1 MGNGIAVRCSPIPKK
16 LYSMQIGDKVR
27 FLNDVG
33 GGVITGFQ
41 DKQTV
46 LVSDA
51 DGFEIPTLIKDV
63 VVVETDNYNI
73 AKKKSAPKAE
83 APKSADPE
91 VEAEETDLA
100 DLPLNYTPL
109 PQERRG
115 AEALNLC
122 LAFVPAQVQRV
133 PDTTFD
139 VYLVNDCNYYFRYV
153 LFLTTEGETTLRHEG
168 ELAPNTKLCLETL
181 HAADLQQWERPLV
194 QTLAYK
200 RGKACQPKPPMNIQ
214 LRPDLSRF
222 FKLHT
227 FQSTPFFRTPAWQ
240 LDIVRD
246 DEPAKGTQI
255 DAQEILEAMQAGSPA
270 RDAKPSA
277 PAAQS
282 GRKQKKGAETI
293 EVDLHAHSL
302 LDTLVGLQPAD
313 ILDYQLKV
321 FTDVMEQ
328 HKAKRGQR
336 IVFIHGKGNG
346 VLRQALLKLLQTRYS
361 QCRYQDASFREY
373 GFGATLVTL

>member
-1 MGNGIAVRCSPIPKK
+1 
-16 LYSMQIGDKVR
+16 MQIGDKVR

-73 AKKKSAPKAE
+73 AKKKSAPKTE
-83 APKSADPE
+83 TPKSAE
-91 VEAEETDLA
+91 AEAEETDLA

-115 AEALNLC
+115 ADALNLS

-139 VYLVNDCNYYFRYV
+139 VYLVNDCNYYFRYL
-153 LFLTTEGETTLRHEG
+153 LFLTSEGETTLRHEG

-181 HAADLQQWERPLV
+181 NATDLQQWERPLI
-194 QTLAYK
+194 QILAYK
-200 RGKACQPKPPMNIQ
+200 REKACQPKSPMNIQ

-246 DEPAKGTQI
+246 DEPARGTQI
-255 DAQEILEAMQAGSPA
+255 DAQEIREAMQSGSPA
-270 RDAKPSA
+270 RDARA
-277 PAAQS
+277 ATPASQP
-282 GRKQKKGAETI
+282 GRKQKKGMGTI

-328 HKAKRGQR
+328 HKTKRGQR

-346 VLRQALLKLLQTRYS
+346 VLRQALLKLLQTHYP
-361 QCRYQDASFREY
+361 QCRCQDASFREY
-373 GFGATLVTL
+373 GFGATLVTI

>member
-1 MGNGIAVRCSPIPKK
+1 
-16 LYSMQIGDKVR
+16 MQIGDKVR

-73 AKKKSAPKAE
+73 AKKKPAPKAE

-109 PQERRG
+109 PLERRG
-115 AEALNLC
+115 ADALNLS

-139 VYLVNDCNYYFRYV
+139 VYLVNDCNYYFRYL
-153 LFLTTEGETTLRHEG
+153 LFLTSEGETTLRHEG

-181 HAADLQQWERPLV
+181 NATDLQQWERTLR
-194 QTLAYK
+194 QILAYN
-200 RGKACQPKPPMNIQ
+200 RENGCPP
-214 LRPDLSRF
+214 R
-222 FKLHT
+222 
-227 FQSTPFFRTPAWQ
+227 
-240 LDIVRD
+240 
-246 DEPAKGTQI
+246 
-255 DAQEILEAMQAGSPA
+255 
-270 RDAKPSA
+270 
-277 PAAQS
+277 
-282 GRKQKKGAETI
+282 
-293 EVDLHAHSL
+293 
-302 LDTLVGLQPAD
+302 
-313 ILDYQLKV
+313 
-321 FTDVMEQ
+321 
-328 HKAKRGQR
+328 
-336 IVFIHGKGNG
+336 
-346 VLRQALLKLLQTRYS
+346 
-361 QCRYQDASFREY
+361 
-373 GFGATLVTL
+373 